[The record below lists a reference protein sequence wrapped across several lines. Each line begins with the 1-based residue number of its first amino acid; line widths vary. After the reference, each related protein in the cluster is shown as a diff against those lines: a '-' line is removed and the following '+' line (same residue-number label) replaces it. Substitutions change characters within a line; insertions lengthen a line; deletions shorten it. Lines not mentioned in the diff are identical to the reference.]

1 MRYRVVAAAGVFCLC
16 AGSVYTIE
24 AQEQVPV
31 QLTLE
36 DALSLAQRNNPAY
49 RRALAQADVSGA
61 NVMAGLGGL
70 LPDLRASLSFNG
82 SARTVF
88 TGTDDFGRS
97 VELPDAATFKSSSSS
112 QGLSSNVTLFDER
125 GLPFIFNPNAGT
137 CHDLSGRGI
146 PCPGVYGVSQPT
158 IDYYESLEAAS

>member
-1 MRYRVVAAAGVFCLC
+1 MRSRAVMAACVCFLC
-16 AGSVYTIE
+16 AFAARNAE
-24 AQEQVPV
+24 AQERVPT

-36 DALSLAQRNNPAY
+36 EALSLAQRNNPAY

-61 NVMAGLGGL
+61 NVMASVGGL

-97 VELPDAATFKSSSSS
+97 VELPEAATFKSSSSS
-112 QGLSSNVTLFDER
+112 QGCGANGPTFD
-125 GLPFIFNPNAGT
+125 LIVFFQPVANAGPAGVT
-137 CHDLSGRGI
+137 SVGTASTTATT
-146 PCPGVYGVSQPT
+146 PGATQ
-158 IDYYESLEAAS
+158 